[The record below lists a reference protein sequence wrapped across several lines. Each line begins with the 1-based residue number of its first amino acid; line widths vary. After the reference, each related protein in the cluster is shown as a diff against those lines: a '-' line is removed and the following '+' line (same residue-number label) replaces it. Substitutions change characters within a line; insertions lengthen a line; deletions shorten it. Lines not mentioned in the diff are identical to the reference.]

1 MAGNKPGVSPFLKQ
15 CFVTLAVGMNLIAHG
30 CVTGFP
36 AILLPQLHHPDSTI
50 VSSKTTDSWIASV
63 FAITLLIGNFLTPG
77 IMDRFGR
84 KIAHY
89 IVSALSVI
97 AWFMTSLAG
106 NVEVIIV
113 GRIIGGISFGMMLPL
128 RSILI
133 GEYSSP
139 KYRGSFLSII
149 SVTLSLGMFYV
160 HLLGSV
166 LSWSKTA
173 LIVFFLPLSSFI
185 MTFFIPESPSYLVL
199 RGRYDDCRKA
209 FRWLRS
215 DIEEEELE
223 NMIRAKIEFNQTT
236 KHEKKFDVLGNIR
249 KQEFYK
255 PILLMMHMHAITQI
269 CGAPVT
275 ATFTTT
281 IIELIVNPNVNA
293 EAWMVFL
300 DIERILVSILAIFV
314 VNKIKRRTM
323 VLTTTAICTASIF
336 GIACYVYAKTLG
348 LLTHDILWIPAVL
361 MFIQFFTMAIGPMS
375 MTFIIAGEVFPLRYR
390 SIGGTISFISTSANI
405 FWLLKTFPV
414 LVASIGI
421 SGTYLLYAILMVYCL
436 IVIWF
441 LLPETKDKTL
451 QEIEDEYRG
460 KMIIKDEEEIYRLK
474 NVDNEK
480 S

>member
-1 MAGNKPGVSPFLKQ
+1 
-15 CFVTLAVGMNLIAHG
+15 
-30 CVTGFP
+30 
-36 AILLPQLHHPDSTI
+36 
-50 VSSKTTDSWIASV
+50 
-63 FAITLLIGNFLTPG
+63 
-77 IMDRFGR
+77 
-84 KIAHY
+84 
-89 IVSALSVI
+89 
-97 AWFMTSLAG
+97 
-106 NVEVIIV
+106 
-113 GRIIGGISFGMMLPL
+113 MMLPL

-149 SVTLSLGMFYV
+149 SVALSLGMFYV

-166 LSWSKTA
+166 LSWNKTA
-173 LIVFFLPLSSFI
+173 LVVFLLPLSSLI

-209 FRWLRS
+209 FCWLRS
-215 DIEEEELE
+215 DTEKEELE
-223 NMIRAKIEFNQTT
+223 NMIQAKLEFNQTK
-236 KHEKKFDVLGNIR
+236 KHENNFNILCNIR

-255 PILLMMHMHAITQI
+255 PIILMFHMHAITQF

-281 IIELIVNPNVNA
+281 IIELIVSPDVNA
-293 EAWMVFL
+293 DAWMVAL

-323 VLTTTAICTASIF
+323 VFTTTGICTASIF
-336 GIACYVYAKTLG
+336 GIACYVYAKTSG
-348 LLTHDILWIPAVL
+348 LLMHDIVWIPAAL

-375 MTFIIAGEVFPLRYR
+375 MTFILAGEVFSLRYR
-390 SIGGTISFISTSANI
+390 SIGGTISLISTSGNI
-405 FWLLKTFPV
+405 FWLLKTFPA
-414 LVASIGI
+414 LVANIGI
-421 SGTYLLYAILMVYCL
+421 SGTYLLYACLMVYCL

-451 QEIEDEYRG
+451 QEIEDGYRG
-460 KMIIKDEEEIYRLK
+460 KVTIKNEEEIHKLR
-474 NVDNEK
+474 NVGNET